1 MALTLSKPK
10 PKFKTLAEREAPVSG
25 YIPYTNH
32 YNANTLLTKNG
43 QMLQIIRLEGF
54 AFETADSDTLNIRKA
69 LRNNLFKSIAGH
81 QYALWSHVVRHKQSV
96 YPGGDFAPGFAQDL
110 NDAWRMRAHGQAHY
124 ANDLYFTVLR
134 RGHGGKI
141 GNVQDWLRSLG
152 HKTDKAQQLAHFKIM
167 CKELTEIVER
177 FMRALA
183 DYHPKRLGIEQTPAG
198 PMSEPLRFLSRLIN
212 LEDRPVFAPT
222 MDVSRYLAYKR
233 PFFGARAVEVVGSTA
248 ESTRLGAMLSIKEYG
263 PETAAGMLDAF
274 LTLPFEF
281 VLTQSF
287 AFSNR
292 AEALREIQKQQ
303 RILQQTEDLALSQ
316 VEGINQALD
325 DASGGEVAYG
335 EHHLTVMPIARD
347 LKELDKAITAV
358 ESSLIDLGITP
369 VREDLNLEPAFWA
382 QLPGNFE
389 YIARG
394 APINTRNVAGYLS
407 MHNYPGG
414 KLTGNH
420 WGPAVT
426 VLETVSGTPY
436 YFNFHAGDVGH
447 TTIIGPTGTGK
458 TVLMNFLMAQS
469 RKFASRLFA
478 FDKDRGAETFL
489 RAVGG
494 RYRILGG
501 GQPSGFNPLQLADT
515 DENRAFLADWL
526 AALVTSNQEGLQA
539 HDRAIIS
546 DSIAGIY
553 KLPRKARTL
562 ENIAPFFG
570 IGGPGTLAG
579 RLAQW
584 YGKGSRAY
592 LFGGADDILDL
603 SDGNIFGFEMGEI
616 LEDRQGL
623 PPVLLYL
630 FHRIGQALDGTP
642 TQVELDEGWALVD
655 NPIFAPKL
663 KDWLKTIRKL
673 NGHVIFATQSPED
686 AANSSIADTL
696 VQSAATQIYLP
707 NPKATEVYKKVFK
720 LTEREFDLL
729 RTLDKASRCFLVK
742 HGAHDSVVAKLDLGG
757 MPEVVSVLSGTAS
770 SVRVLDEIRAKHGDD
785 PTVWLPIFQKEVL
798 RK

>member
-1 MALTLSKPK
+1 MILSKPN
-10 PKFKTLAEREAPVSG
+10 PTFKRNASREAPVSD

-32 YNANTLLTKNG
+32 YNDHTLLTKNG
-43 QMLQIIRLEGF
+43 QMLQVIRLEGF
-54 AFETADSDTLNIRKA
+54 AFETADTDTLNIRKA
-69 LRNNLFKSIAGH
+69 LRNNLLKSIAGH
-81 QYALWSHVVRHKQSV
+81 QYALWSHIIRHKQSV
-96 YPGGDFAPGFAQDL
+96 YPGGDFAPGFARDL
-110 NDAWRMRAHGQAHY
+110 NDAWRARSSGRAHF
-124 ANDLYFTVLR
+124 ANDLYFTILR
-134 RGHGGKI
+134 RGHGGKA

-152 HKTDKAQQLAHFKIM
+152 HKADHVQQLAYYQVM

-177 FMRALA
+177 FMRALS
-183 DYHPKRLGIEQTPAG
+183 DYHPKRLGIERTEAG
-198 PMSEPLRFLSRLIN
+198 PMSEPLSFLSRLVN
-212 LEDRPVFAPT
+212 LEDRPILLPS
-222 MDVSRYLAYKR
+222 MDISRYLAYKR
-233 PFFGARAVEVVGSTA
+233 PFFGARAVELLGATA

-263 PETAAGMLDAF
+263 PETAAGMLDSF
-274 LTLPFEF
+274 LTLAFEF

-292 AEALREIQKQQ
+292 AEALSEIQKQQ

-316 VEGINQALD
+316 VEDINQALD

-358 ESSLIDLGITP
+358 ESALIDLGITP
-369 VREDLNLEPAFWA
+369 VREDINTEPAFWA

-407 MHNYPGG
+407 LHNYPDG
-414 KLTGNH
+414 KVAGNH

-426 VLETVSGTPY
+426 VLETTSGTPY
-436 YFNFHAGDVGH
+436 YYNFHVGDVGH
-447 TTIIGPTGTGK
+447 TTLIGPTGTGK

-469 RKFASRLFA
+469 RKFSSRLFA
-478 FDKDRGAETFL
+478 FDKDRGAEPFL
-489 RAVGG
+489 RAIGG

-501 GQPSGFNPLQLADT
+501 GQPSGFNPLQLPDT
-515 DENRAFLADWL
+515 EENRAFLAGWL
-526 AALVTSNQEGLQA
+526 AALVTSHKEPLAA
-539 HDRAIIS
+539 HDMAIIS
-546 DSIAGIY
+546 DAIDGIY
-553 KLPRKARTL
+553 KLSRKARTL

-584 YGKGSRAY
+584 YGRGTRAY

-603 SDGNIFGFEMGEI
+603 TDGNIFGFEMGEI
-616 LEDRQGL
+616 LDDKQGL

-630 FHRIGQALDGTP
+630 FHRIGQALDGAP
-642 TQVELDEGWALVD
+642 TQIELDEGWALVD
-655 NPIFAPKL
+655 NPVFAPKL

-707 NPKATEVYKKVFK
+707 NPKATDVYKKVFK
-720 LTEREFDLL
+720 LTDREFDLI
-729 RTLDKASRCFLVK
+729 RKLDKSSRCFLIK
-742 HGAHDSVVAKLDLGG
+742 HGAHDSVVAKLDLSG
-757 MPEVVSVLSGTAS
+757 MPEIVAVLSGTAA
-770 SVRVLDEIRAKHGDD
+770 SVRLLDEIRAKHGDE
-785 PTVWLPIFQKEVL
+785 PSMWLPIFQKEVL
-798 RK
+798 RQ

>member
-1 MALTLSKPK
+1 MILSKPN
-10 PKFKTLAEREAPVSG
+10 PTFKRNASREAPVSD

-32 YNANTLLTKNG
+32 YNDHTLLTKNG
-43 QMLQIIRLEGF
+43 QMLQVIRLEGF
-54 AFETADSDTLNIRKA
+54 AFETADTDTLNIRKA

-81 QYALWSHVVRHKQSV
+81 QYALWSHIIRHKQSV
-96 YPGGDFAPGFAQDL
+96 YPGGDFAPGFARDL
-110 NDAWRMRAHGQAHY
+110 NDAWRARSSGRAHF
-124 ANDLYFTVLR
+124 ANDLYFTILR
-134 RGHGGKI
+134 RGHGGKA

-152 HKTDKAQQLAHFKIM
+152 HKADSAQQLAYYKVM

-177 FMRALA
+177 FMRALS
-183 DYHPKRLGIEQTPAG
+183 DYHPKRLGIERTEVG
-198 PMSEPLRFLSRLIN
+198 PMSEPLRFLSRLVN
-212 LEDRPVFAPT
+212 LEDRPILAPT

-233 PFFGARAVEVVGSTA
+233 PFFGARAVELLGATA

-263 PETAAGMLDAF
+263 PETAAGMLDGF

-292 AEALREIQKQQ
+292 AEALNEIQKQQ
-303 RILQQTEDLALSQ
+303 RILQQTDDLALSQ
-316 VEGINQALD
+316 VEAINQALD

-358 ESSLIDLGITP
+358 ESALIDLGITP
-369 VREDLNLEPAFWA
+369 VREDINTEPAFWA

-407 MHNYPGG
+407 LHNYPDG
-414 KLTGNH
+414 KVAGNH

-426 VLETVSGTPY
+426 VLETTSGTPY
-436 YFNFHAGDVGH
+436 YYNFHVGDVGH
-447 TTIIGPTGTGK
+447 TTLIGPTGTGK

-469 RKFASRLFA
+469 RKFSSRLFA
-478 FDKDRGAETFL
+478 FDKDRGAEPFL
-489 RAVGG
+489 RAIGG

-501 GQPSGFNPLQLADT
+501 GQPSGFNPLQLSDT
-515 DENRAFLADWL
+515 NENRAFLVEWF
-526 AALVTSNQEGLQA
+526 AALVTSHQEPLAA
-539 HDRAIIS
+539 HDMAIIS
-546 DSIAGIY
+546 DAIDGIY

-584 YGKGSRAY
+584 YGRGTRAY

-603 SDGNIFGFEMGEI
+603 TSGYIFGFEMGEI
-616 LEDRQGL
+616 LDDKQGL

-630 FHRIGQALDGTP
+630 FHRMGQALDGVP
-642 TQVELDEGWALVD
+642 TQIELDEGWALVD

-707 NPKATEVYKKVFK
+707 NPKATDVYKKVFK
-720 LTEREFDLL
+720 LTDREFDLI
-729 RTLDKASRCFLVK
+729 RKLDKSSRCFLIK
-742 HGAHDSVVAKLDLGG
+742 HGTHDSVVAKLDLSG
-757 MPEVVSVLSGTAS
+757 MPDIVAVLSGTAA
-770 SVRVLDEIRAKHGDD
+770 SVRLLDEIRAKHGDE
-785 PTVWLPIFQKEVL
+785 PSVWLPIFQKEVL
-798 RK
+798 RQ

>member
-1 MALTLSKPK
+1 MLPLSKPK
-10 PKFKTLAEREAPVSG
+10 PRFKTLAEREVPVSG
-25 YIPYTNH
+25 FIPYTNH
-32 YNANTLLTKNG
+32 YNAHTLLTKNG
-43 QMLQIIRLEGF
+43 QMLQVIKLEGF
-54 AFETADSDTLNIRKA
+54 AFETADTDTLNIRKA

-81 QYALWSHVVRHKQSV
+81 QYALWSHIVRHKQSV
-96 YPGGDFAPGFAQDL
+96 FPGGDFAPGFARDL
-110 NDAWRMRAHGQAHY
+110 NDAWRARSSGQAHF

-152 HKTDKAQQLAHFKIM
+152 HKADHAQQLAHYKVM

-177 FMRALA
+177 FMRALG
-183 DYHPKRLGIEQTPAG
+183 DYHPKRLGIENTPAG
-198 PMSEPLRFLSRLIN
+198 PMSDVLRFLSRLIN
-212 LEDRPVFAPT
+212 LEDRPVLAPT
-222 MDVSRYLAYKR
+222 MDISRYLAYKR
-233 PFFGARAVEVVGSTA
+233 PFFGARAVELLGATA
-248 ESTRLGAMLSIKEYG
+248 ESTRLGAILSIKEYG
-263 PETAAGMLDAF
+263 PETAAGLLDAF

-292 AEALREIQKQQ
+292 SEALSEIQKQQ
-303 RILQQTEDLALSQ
+303 RILQQTDDLALSQ
-316 VEGINQALD
+316 VEDINQALD

-347 LKELDKAITAV
+347 PKELDKAITSV
-358 ESSLIDLGITP
+358 ESALIDLGITP
-369 VREDLNLEPAFWA
+369 VREDLNLEPCFWA

-394 APINTRNVAGYLS
+394 APINTRNIAGYLS
-407 MHNYPGG
+407 LHNYPHG
-414 KLTGNH
+414 KLAGNH

-426 VLETVSGTPY
+426 VLETTSGTPY
-436 YFNFHAGDVGH
+436 YYNFHVADVGH
-447 TTIIGPTGTGK
+447 TTILGPTGTGK

-469 RKFASRLFA
+469 RKFNSRLFA
-478 FDKDRGAETFL
+478 FDKDRGADPFL
-489 RAVGG
+489 RAIGG
-494 RYRILGG
+494 KYRILGG

-515 DENRAFLADWL
+515 DENRAFLAEWL
-526 AALVTSNQEGLQA
+526 AALVVSPKEPLAA
-539 HDRAIIS
+539 HDLAVIS
-546 DSIAGIY
+546 DAVAGIY
-553 KLPRKARTL
+553 KLPRSARTL

-584 YGKGSRAY
+584 YGRGTRAY
-592 LFGGADDILDL
+592 LFGGTEDVLDL

-616 LEDRQGL
+616 LQDKQGL

-630 FHRIGQALDGTP
+630 FHRIAQALDGTP
-642 TQVELDEGWALVD
+642 TQIELDEGWALVD

-707 NPKATEVYKKVFK
+707 NPKATDVYKKVFK
-720 LTEREFDLL
+720 LTDREFDLI
-729 RTLDKASRCFLVK
+729 RKLDKASRCFLVK
-742 HGAHDSVVAKLDLGG
+742 HGAHDSVVAKLDLSG
-757 MPEVVSVLSGTAS
+757 MPGIVAVLSGTAA
-770 SVRVLDEIRAKHGDD
+770 SVRVLDNIRDVLGND
-785 PTVWLPIFQKEVL
+785 PAVWLPIFQKEVL